1 MKNSVLEIFK
11 KLNDKKIYYMIARN
25 YEKFPYF
32 DHDIDLFCDT
42 KLVNLKKILI
52 NIAKK
57 NSWDCM
63 VYDNHFADKLNKY
76 SNIEVFHFYK
86 FISGKYECLHLD
98 FFSGTTLSS
107 LPLIHASEIKRK
119 RKKNFYQIDLA
130 VENLLRIFT
139 LNTLIMNNDEFK
151 KGYAIKKIKIYKK
164 KILKY
169 KKKLSFKLYNE
180 TFFLNI
186 ALNYLKKSNFKKF
199 SIYVNISR
207 FIYMIKFIFKN
218 PFRSVYYI
226 LLRIIELSNH
236 FFFHQTGLQ
245 ISFNLK
251 NPKQKKLIYKS
262 LNLLKNLNFLSYWK
276 IKNIKY
282 FLNIQER
289 KILERNGAIISIN
302 SKLKNCV
309 IFDNTRQVTNLL
321 LKKIIKNNQIIYKSP
336 FLNKIY

>member
-1 MKNSVLEIFK
+1 
-11 KLNDKKIYYMIARN
+11 
-25 YEKFPYF
+25 
-32 DHDIDLFCDT
+32 
-42 KLVNLKKILI
+42 
-52 NIAKK
+52 
-57 NSWDCM
+57 
-63 VYDNHFADKLNKY
+63 
-76 SNIEVFHFYK
+76 
-86 FISGKYECLHLD
+86 
-98 FFSGTTLSS
+98 
-107 LPLIHASEIKRK
+107 
-119 RKKNFYQIDLA
+119 
-130 VENLLRIFT
+130 
-139 LNTLIMNNDEFK
+139 
-151 KGYAIKKIKIYKK
+151 
-164 KILKY
+164 
-169 KKKLSFKLYNE
+169 
-180 TFFLNI
+180 
-186 ALNYLKKSNFKKF
+186 
-199 SIYVNISR
+199 
-207 FIYMIKFIFKN
+207 MIKFIFKN